1 MRILELG
8 EIMKSIITL
17 VKQETLLFISA
28 LLAVFSFLVQP
39 NIRKTIASVD
49 LKTLLSLLLLMVIVA
64 GFRQAGF
71 FQWLTNTIL
80 KKVSNLKNLVLVL
93 VGFSFFISMLVTNDV
108 ALIMLVPLAISI
120 LKKLELKRLI
130 FTIVL
135 MTIAANM
142 GSSLT
147 IIGNSQNLYLFQ
159 YGHFKWFSITH
170 LMFPYV
176 FLTGLLL
183 VIFIYLLLPNQM
195 IRQEPIQVKMDIKS
209 LLFLLVLFSFTFLFI
224 IDVLPVWSPIIII
237 IFLLMFDRKLFYQ
250 VDYALLLTFFFLFL
264 FLFLFL
270 FIGNINQIPLITN
283 SIHRVLSGHEVI
295 VTVILS
301 QLISNVPSAIAL
313 TNYTRQISDLVIGT
327 NLGGLGTLIAS
338 MASLISYK
346 YIVKEKEMNRK
357 SYLLMFSLYNVVVLL
372 VLLTFHYLTSN

>member
-1 MRILELG
+1 
-8 EIMKSIITL
+8 MKSIITL

-80 KKVSNLKNLVLVL
+80 KKVNNLKNLVLVL

-120 LKKLELKRLI
+120 LKKLEPKRLI

-147 IIGNSQNLYLFQ
+147 IIGNPQNLYLFQ
-159 YGHFKWFSITH
+159 YGHFKWFNITN

-183 VIFIYLLLPNQM
+183 VIFIYLFLPNQM

-209 LLFLLVLFSFTFLFI
+209 LLYLLVLFSFTFLFI

-264 FLFLFL
+264 F
-270 FIGNINQIPLITN
+270 IGNINQIPLITN

-295 VTVILS
+295 VAVILS

-346 YIVKEKEMNRK
+346 YIVKETEMNRK

-372 VLLTFHYLTSN
+372 VLLTFHYFISN